1 MTQVLVLDDREPER
15 ELLATVLG
23 YAGYDVLTAD
33 TGELALALA
42 RTHTPDLIIADILMP
57 GTDGYE
63 FVHELRS
70 DPRIAKIPVILSTAT
85 YAMDE
90 VSRLAAASGV
100 EHVLSKP
107 CEPEEIMGVV
117 GLALAESHDPPQRQP
132 TEEFHREHLR
142 MLNRKL
148 VQKVDELDLA
158 ERRVTEALT
167 LLETILSTA
176 PVGFGFVDRELRLHR
191 INETLA
197 EAGGAPSADHVGRPA
212 ARVLPTLW
220 PQIEPMCRRVF
231 ETGAAVVN
239 VAVTIPDLDSPE
251 ETRAWLASCYPVSDR
266 TEVIGAGIV
275 VTDISERHQAE
286 TFRTAVME
294 TMAEG
299 LCVVDREGHLTLL
312 NAAASRLLGWS
323 EDELR
328 GRSMHAAVHF
338 QRADGSRLPEDESE
352 LSKVREDG
360 NTVQVADDTF
370 TRKDGTM
377 FPVAYSAVPLFSG
390 TKVRGLVVVF
400 RDTTDEKAEQ
410 ARAQRELTAMT
421 WIGRIRD
428 AIDEDRLVL
437 YAQPIIPLNGG
448 KPGIELLLRMIDREG
463 ELIAP
468 GSFLPVAEKY
478 GLIREIDHWVVEH
491 ALPMAAGGLHVH
503 VNLSAE
509 SVGNHELLLLIER
522 RLHDCGV
529 DPADITFEITETALM
544 RDTDAGEAFTRGLT
558 AIGCDVALDDFG
570 TGYGSFTY
578 LQRLAVG
585 YLKIDRSFV
594 LDLASSAGNQHLV
607 KAIVNLAHGFGQ
619 RTIAEGVEDPGT
631 LSLLTEY
638 GVDFAQGFHLGRPE
652 PLVVPRSRLPAEAG
666 ARQRAVRQA

>member
-1 MTQVLVLDDREPER
+1 MTQILVLDDRDTDR

-23 YAGYDVLTAD
+23 YAGAGVLKAD
-33 TGELALALA
+33 TGELALTLA
-42 RTHTPDLIIADILMP
+42 RTHDPDLIIADILMP

-63 FVHELRS
+63 FVRELRS
-70 DPRIAKIPVILSTAT
+70 DPVIARIPVIFCTAT
-85 YAMDE
+85 YALDE
-90 VSRLAAASGV
+90 VRRLAEASGV

-107 CEPEEIMGVV
+107 AEPEEIMRVV
-117 GLALAESHDPPQRQP
+117 GLALAATCDPPQLLP
-132 TEEFHREHLR
+132 TEEFQREHLR

-148 VQKVDELDLA
+148 VQKVDELELA

-167 LLETILSTA
+167 LLETILSAA
-176 PVGFGFVDRELRLHR
+176 PVGFGFVDRELQINR

-197 EAGGAPSADHVGRPA
+197 EAGGARTADHIGRPA
-212 ARVLPTLW
+212 AEVVPSLW
-220 PQIEPMCRRVF
+220 PQIAPMCRRVL

-239 VAVTIPDLDSPE
+239 VEVTIPDLNAPE
-251 ETRAWLASCYPVSDR
+251 ETRAWLATCYPVSAR

-299 LCVVDREGHLTLL
+299 LCVLDRDGRVTLM

-323 EDELR
+323 QDELR
-328 GRSMHAAVHF
+328 GQPIHSAVNF
-338 QRADGSRLPEDESE
+338 QRADGSVLPEDESE

-360 NTVQVADDTF
+360 HAVQVADDTF
-370 TRKDGTM
+370 TRKDGTT

-390 TKVRGLVVVF
+390 TAVRGLVVVF
-400 RDTTDEKAEQ
+400 RDTTEEKAER
-410 ARAQRELTAMT
+410 ARAQRELNALT

-437 YAQPIIPLNGG
+437 YAQPIVPLNGG
-448 KPGIELLLRMIDREG
+448 KPRIELLLRMVGRRG
-463 ELIAP
+463 ELIPP
-468 GSFLPVAEKY
+468 GDFLPVAEKY
-478 GLIREIDHWVVEH
+478 GLIGEIDQWVVEH
-491 ALPMAAGGLHVH
+491 ALPVAAAGRHVH
-503 VNLSAE
+503 VNLSAD

-522 RLHDCGV
+522 RLRERGAG
-529 DPADITFEITETALM
+529 PADVTFEITETALM

-558 AIGCDVALDDFG
+558 AIGCDLALDDFG
-570 TGYGSFTY
+570 TGYGGFTY
-578 LQRLAVG
+578 LQRLPVG

-594 LDLASSAGNQHLV
+594 LDLESSAGNQHLV

-619 RTIAEGVEDPGT
+619 KTIAEGVEAPEA
-631 LSLLTEY
+631 LSLLSEY
-638 GVDFAQGFHLGRPE
+638 GVDFAQGFHLGHPE
-652 PLVVPRSRLPAEAG
+652 PLALSLLHTG
-666 ARQRAVRQA
+666 